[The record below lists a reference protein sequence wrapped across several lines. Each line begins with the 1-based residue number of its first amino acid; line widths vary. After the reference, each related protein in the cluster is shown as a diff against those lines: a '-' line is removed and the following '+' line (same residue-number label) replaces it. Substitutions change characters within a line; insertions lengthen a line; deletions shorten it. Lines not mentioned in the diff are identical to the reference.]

1 MAERLCQTDMLHC
14 SNFAK
19 SAPQQGYYALQCLV
33 ERIAQLASWPDLNTE
48 QQTHLPNR
56 PPACRYLQPLAMQIV
71 MLPLNLFESQLFKV
85 HVMGQAPQG
94 ALARPW
100 KEDNPFAA

>member
-1 MAERLCQTDMLHC
+1 MHRSALLSAYCSLHC
-14 SNFAK
+14 
-19 SAPQQGYYALQCLV
+19 G
-33 ERIAQLASWPDLNTE
+33 
-48 QQTHLPNR
+48 QTSTRSSSCLPNHSY
-56 PPACRYLQPLAMQIV
+56 ACRYLQPLAMQIV

-85 HVMGQAPQG
+85 HVLGQAPQG